1 MCEAAV
7 PWLNETKSISQ
18 VWYITERKKGQR
30 MKIME
35 ITVGLMHIF
44 SPSTS
49 DYQRP

>member
-1 MCEAAV
+1 MCEEAA

-18 VWYITERKKGQR
+18 AWYITGRRKEQR

-44 SPSTS
+44 SPSTP
-49 DYQRP
+49 DYQRL